1 MALNQRRL
9 IERQETRSEVG
20 KVFPVKNSAV
30 QSSNEQSLRKK
41 VLFVCLGNACR
52 SPMAESIAR
61 RDAGDVI
68 EACSAG
74 LTPLGFVPALTTQ
87 TLTANGHSIES
98 LNSTP
103 VTRDVWDAAD
113 IVINM
118 SGVPKERAF
127 MDYGKVEDWGV
138 QDPYGTDPVL
148 YRTIYEDIRRRV
160 VKLAERLRDAA
171 LKDTPREL
179 GSEVIGDGGE

>member
-1 MALNQRRL
+1 
-9 IERQETRSEVG
+9 
-20 KVFPVKNSAV
+20 VKKST
-30 QSSNEQSLRKK
+30 QPSSNKKFLKKK

-74 LTPLGFVPALTTQ
+74 LSPLGFVPVLTTQ
-87 TLTANGHSIES
+87 TLTANGYSIES
-98 LNSTP
+98 LDSTP
-103 VTRDVWDAAD
+103 VTRVVWDAAD

-127 MDYGKVEDWGV
+127 MDYRKVEDWDV
-138 QDPYGTDPVL
+138 
-148 YRTIYEDIRRRV
+148 
-160 VKLAERLRDAA
+160 
-171 LKDTPREL
+171 
-179 GSEVIGDGGE
+179 